1 MSRGLTNM
9 INANRKLENIAV
21 ERRSTVFEG
30 GNNLL
35 TMCTKSISTS
45 DGDLL
50 MILTDCSDDGDGEK
64 KTLAETPGGRIQVF
78 LKRRDS
84 PGDQNYTI
92 ENFENIFYRPNIS
105 PQTTFLYKSFSMS
118 CPTRLC

>member
-1 MSRGLTNM
+1 M
-9 INANRKLENIAV
+9 INANRKGENIAV

-45 DGDLL
+45 DDDML
-50 MILTDCSDDGDGEK
+50 MILTNCSDDGDCEK

-84 PGDQNYTI
+84 PGDQNCTI
-92 ENFENIFYRPNIS
+92 ENYEEKKFIDQIFFPKKLLI
-105 PQTTFLYKSFSMS
+105 
-118 CPTRLC
+118 

>member
-50 MILTDCSDDGDGEK
+50 MILTDCSDNGDGEK

-92 ENFENIFYRPNIS
+92 ENYENIF
-105 PQTTFLYKSFSMS
+105 L
-118 CPTRLC
+118 